1 MTDPIAD
8 MLTRLRNALDVTK
21 TEIIFPFS
29 KMKMGIAEILK
40 EHEYIT
46 DYEIVKRGKDI
57 NFDQIKIILKY
68 KKPKMPAIME
78 LRRIST
84 PGRRVY
90 VSKDKLPRVLNNLGI
105 AIISTPQGLMTNKEA
120 RKRKLGGEVVCEIY

>member
-8 MLTRLRNALDVTK
+8 MLTRLRNALAVSK

-57 NFDQIKIILKY
+57 NFDKIKIILKY